1 MYFLIRFEGLKV
13 TKLVSTG
20 AGNYARVRNAQ
31 RTWYPI
37 EVLAVSR
44 IFAALF
50 FRSDG
55 SLRTNQS
62 EQWAI
67 N

>member
-1 MYFLIRFEGLKV
+1 MYFLIRFKRSE
-13 TKLVSTG
+13 LVSTG

-44 IFAALF
+44 IFAAVVL
-50 FRSDG
+50 
-55 SLRTNQS
+55 
-62 EQWAI
+62 
-67 N
+67 